1 MKTIYKLLC
10 SSLLIFSFS
19 GYASEPVTVASQFEA
34 ALLCQAEAIDGRE
47 PEVVKWL
54 NEQNVEVKNL
64 DEELIELE
72 YYFAKPLQ
80 ILNVTVPRVRYVGDS
95 GSYFYAT
102 AKGDM
107 DMFAKSIGA
116 KPVPTDLKEELSWG
130 DISSYY
136 KYTAPATAENP
147 FPKTIIIGRDDDS
160 KPGEF
165 YFGCREYD
173 G

>member
-19 GYASEPVTVASQFEA
+19 GYASEPDTITSQFEA
-34 ALLCQAEAIDGRE
+34 ALLCQAKAIDGRE
-47 PEVVKWL
+47 PKVVKWL

-64 DEELIELE
+64 DELIDLE

-80 ILNVTVPRVRYVGDS
+80 ILNVTVPFVRYVGDS
-95 GSYFYAT
+95 GSYFFAT

-116 KPVPTDLKEELSWG
+116 KPVPENLQEVLSWG
-130 DISSYY
+130 DIGKYY
-136 KYTAPATAENP
+136 KYAEPVTVENP
-147 FPKTIIIGRDDDS
+147 YPNTVIIGRNEES

-165 YFGCREYD
+165 YFGCKTFDY
-173 G
+173 